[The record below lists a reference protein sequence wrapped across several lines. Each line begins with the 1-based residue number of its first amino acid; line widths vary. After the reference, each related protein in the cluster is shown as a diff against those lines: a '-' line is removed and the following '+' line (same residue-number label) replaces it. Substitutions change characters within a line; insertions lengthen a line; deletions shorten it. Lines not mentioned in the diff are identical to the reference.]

1 MLGMEVIGED
11 GVTNVREEVSSN
23 DVLMLEMFNEPKKPT
38 ELLNSKDEKQSN
50 YSTLAD
56 SHNESH

>member
-11 GVTNVREEVSSN
+11 GVTNVREEVGSN
-23 DVLMLEMFNEPKKPT
+23 DVLMLEMFNEPKKQPT

-50 YSTLAD
+50 YSTPAD
-56 SHNESH
+56 SHN